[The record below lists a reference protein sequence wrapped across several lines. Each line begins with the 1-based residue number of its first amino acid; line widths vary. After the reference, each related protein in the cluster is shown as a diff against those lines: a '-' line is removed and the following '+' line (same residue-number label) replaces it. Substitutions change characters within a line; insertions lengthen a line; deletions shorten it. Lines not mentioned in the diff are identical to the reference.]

1 MTTLFR
7 SPGRVLLWGALT
19 IGLTACKTS
28 STPTG
33 NQTTTP
39 VASAMTKV
47 AGDGQTA
54 TAGAALMASLA
65 VQVNDQTGAAMAN
78 VSVNFSVTAGG
89 GTVSSA
95 SATTDASGQAST
107 DWTLGTTAGTQTVR
121 ASVTSNAAINQDFTA
136 TANPDMPVALTLV
149 GGNMQ
154 TGLVNQPLANPIEVM
169 VADQFGNGVSNQ
181 PVTFSLPPG
190 TGSLGTTDANTGTD
204 GLAST
209 TWTLGPATGIQTA
222 EATAA
227 GLTGSPIAFTA
238 TGTTLSLSSVTP
250 DPLVEGGTATLTGTG
265 FDLTLGN
272 NTVTVDGQSATVTV
286 ASTTSLTV
294 TLPTFDCQPA

>member
-1 MTTLFR
+1 
-7 SPGRVLLWGALT
+7 
-19 IGLTACKTS
+19 
-28 STPTG
+28 
-33 NQTTTP
+33 
-39 VASAMTKV
+39 
-47 AGDGQTA
+47 
-54 TAGAALMASLA
+54 MASLA

-78 VSVNFSVTAGG
+78 VSVTFSVTAGA
-89 GTVSSA
+89 GTITSA
-95 SATTDASGQAST
+95 SVTTDASGQAST

-136 TANPDMPVALTLV
+136 TASPDMPVALSLV

-169 VADQFGNGVSNQ
+169 VADQFGNGVSDQ

-265 FDLTLGN
+265 FDLTLAYTATDIPGDPEGAN
-272 NTVTVDGQSATVTV
+272 DMVLVTVSR
-286 ASTTSLTV
+286 S
-294 TLPTFDCQPA
+294 F